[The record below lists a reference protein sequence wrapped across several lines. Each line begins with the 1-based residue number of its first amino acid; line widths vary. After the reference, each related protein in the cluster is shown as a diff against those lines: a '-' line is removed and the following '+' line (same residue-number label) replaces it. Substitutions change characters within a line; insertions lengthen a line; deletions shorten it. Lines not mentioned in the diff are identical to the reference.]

1 MIINND
7 IRKNLFK
14 KSKKLSNLSKKQP
27 VLLQVN

>member
-14 KSKKLSNLSKKQP
+14 PSKMLSNLSKKQP
-27 VLLQVN
+27 GSLQVN